1 MKYTITYIQEGL
13 ETPVFNL
20 TEDAVLEAWESDC
33 CDNYNYVVMDSDGKK
48 YMVADYG
55 DYMELVEY

>member
-13 ETPVFNL
+13 ETPVFNM
-20 TEDAVLEAWESDC
+20 TEDEVLEAWEKDGY
-33 CDNYNYVVMDSDGKK
+33 DNYNYVVIDSEGKK